1 MTQQTD
7 SAEARERGYAL
18 VGPVRHRRV
27 LVVFVDALGP
37 SQLEASGG
45 LGGLT
50 HRGHLRGILGY
61 SCGALPTL
69 LTGAPP
75 ERHGRMCLFSHA
87 EREGGVLAPLKWLG
101 LLPRLVHER
110 GKLRRAAAKVLMKTA
125 GLTGYVDLYRVPPEL
140 FRWLDLPER
149 EDLFNAERIGGVET
163 FLSVARRA
171 GLRVFAAPW
180 QMPEEDRWAHTCAV
194 LRARKPDLAFAYA
207 TELDGALHRAGN
219 GSREAWAAA
228 RRVTERIERAVE
240 AMRSGGGEVTTVVV
254 GDHGMAD
261 IRDVVDPRRLLEE
274 LRGTRLFV
282 DSTMMRFWGDD
293 RTLERA
299 RERMAAHGL
308 WGRWLDEEALV
319 KRQAPVRGAPYGQAL
334 FVLREGALFAPSFVG
349 GAVRGMHGYDLD
361 SPSAYAAIASDAPV
375 PEDCGALADVAG
387 WVCSMLGLDV
397 ARAGGETGQHGGPP

>member
-1 MTQQTD
+1 
-7 SAEARERGYAL
+7 
-18 VGPVRHRRV
+18 V

-37 SQLEASGG
+37 SQLEAAGG
-45 LGGLT
+45 LGGLP
-50 HRGHLRGILGY
+50 HRGRLRGILGY

-69 LTGAPP
+69 LTGTPP
-75 ERHGRMCLFSHA
+75 ERHGRMCLFSRA
-87 EREGGVLAPLKWLG
+87 EREGAGVLAPLTWLG

-110 GKLRRAAAKVLMKTA
+110 SKLRRAAAKVLKRTA

-149 EDLFNAERIGGVET
+149 EDLFHAERIGGVET

-180 QMPEEDRWAHTCAV
+180 QLPEEERWAHTCAE

-219 GSREAWAAA
+219 GSRQAREAA

-240 AMRSGGGEVTTVVV
+240 AMRGGGGEVTVVVV

-261 IRDVVDPRRLLEE
+261 IREVVDPRRLVKE

-282 DSTMMRFWGDD
+282 DSTMMRFWGEE
-293 RTLERA
+293 RALEKA
-299 RERMAAHGL
+299 RERVAAHGL
-308 WGRWLDEEALV
+308 RGRWLDEGALV
-319 KRQAPVRGAPYGQAL
+319 ERRAPVRGAPYGRAL
-334 FVLREGALFAPSFVG
+334 FVLGEGALFAPSFVG
-349 GAVRGMHGYDLD
+349 GAVRGMHGYDVD
-361 SPSAYAAIASDAPV
+361 SPSADAAIASDAPV
-375 PEDCGALADVAG
+375 PQGCDALEDVAG
-387 WVCSMLGLDV
+387 WVCAMLGL
-397 ARAGGETGQHGGPP
+397 GGRTPWATV